1 MDMTLTIE
9 EIGSLYAKIRARAE
23 EDVKK
28 NGFSELTK
36 SGFIYGATWMLSE
49 INELLFNKT
58 NNNEQDGQQDF

>member
-1 MDMTLTIE
+1 MTLTIE
-9 EIGSLYAKIRARAE
+9 EIGSLYAKIRARAD

-28 NGFSELTK
+28 NGFSELTQ

-58 NNNEQDGQQDF
+58 NNTNNGQQDF